1 MDRGFKGIWIPKEIW
16 LSKELTIQEKV
27 MLAEIDSLDNGEGCF
42 ATNEY
47 FADFMGLSK
56 DRARKIISSLKDK
69 GYVDVMLIYKEGT
82 KEVDKRIITVIKGYG
97 YIQPYGQNQPGG
109 TGKSD
114 HNITKSYNKNKK
126 NKEPKHKY
134 GAYKHILLTDKE
146 LEGLIADFGKP
157 IIDEYIERM
166 DEWIELKGKSPYVN
180 FNLAMRNWLKKANI
194 KPTKVEDNSSVDQF
208 TNFIPD
214 NVKNVVDDELERIK
228 KLRG

>member
-1 MDRGFKGIWIPKEIW
+1 M
-16 LSKELTIQEKV
+16 
-27 MLAEIDSLDNGEGCF
+27 
-42 ATNEY
+42 
-47 FADFMGLSK
+47 
-56 DRARKIISSLKDK
+56 
-69 GYVDVMLIYKEGT
+69 
-82 KEVDKRIITVIKGYG
+82 
-97 YIQPYGQNQPGG
+97 
-109 TGKSD
+109 GKSD

-134 GAYKHILLTDKE
+134 GTYKHILLTEKE

-166 DEWIELKGKSPYVN
+166 DEWLELKGKSPYVN

-194 KPTKVEDNSSVDQF
+194 KPTKVEDNSSVNQF

>member
-1 MDRGFKGIWIPKEIW
+1 MVK
-16 LSKELTIQEKV
+16 
-27 MLAEIDSLDNGEGCF
+27 
-42 ATNEY
+42 
-47 FADFMGLSK
+47 
-56 DRARKIISSLKDK
+56 
-69 GYVDVMLIYKEGT
+69 
-82 KEVDKRIITVIKGYG
+82 
-97 YIQPYGQNQPGG
+97 
-109 TGKSD
+109 
-114 HNITKSYNKNKK
+114 
-126 NKEPKHKY
+126 
-134 GAYKHILLTDKE
+134 LLKE

-194 KPTKVEDNSSVDQF
+194 KPTKKETSNSVNQF